1 MKKFFVSSAFILS
14 LALLFH
20 SAHAESLGINSA
32 DLLDSILLRF
42 ENTAS
47 GWGKRLVELGTWLFW
62 GLTLISMVW
71 TYGLMAL
78 KKADIGEFLAETVR
92 FFVTTGFFLWILRN
106 GPAIATSIMD
116 SCRMMASQASGLNK
130 VVSPSGIIDIGFD
143 IASKV
148 VDKSSI
154 WSPATSTVGLLIA
167 TVILVVLALV
177 SINLLIILITGW
189 ILAYGGVFL
198 LGFGGGRWTQDIAI
212 SYYKMVLGVGIE
224 MFAMV
229 LLVGIGKSFID
240 QYYAAM
246 GHDMAFKELLVMLVV
261 AIVLLL
267 LMDKIP
273 SKLASIVGG
282 GGGGGGGM
290 GGLGLGAALGAAGM
304 AGAMASG
311 AAASAMGAAASASG
325 GGAALKA
332 AFQAAQKS
340 LGDSSSGGSSSGQS
354 GGSLASAMGGAS
366 RMATQMG
373 SQLAMG
379 AAQTVKDKFD
389 SMKDAA
395 QARISETFGG
405 QVAQA
410 INNMNESDSGSGGD
424 NTVQAAQ
431 SASND
436 SAPDFGGD
444 SLGAGSVVSLASQND
459 EVAHFVNNATRIDA
473 GDE

>member
-1 MKKFFVSSAFILS
+1 MKKFFASSVFICFLT
-14 LALLFH
+14 LMCH
-20 SAHAESLGINSA
+20 SAHAGASGINNA
-32 DLLDSILLRF
+32 DLLDSILVRF
-42 ENTAS
+42 ANTAS

-92 FFVTTGFFLWILRN
+92 FFATTGFFLWILRN
-106 GPAIATSIMD
+106 GPAIATAIMD

-154 WSPATSTVGLLIA
+154 WSPATSTAGLLIA
-167 TVILVVLALV
+167 TVILIVLALV

-212 SYYKMVLGVGIE
+212 SYYKMVLGVGVE

-246 GHDMAFKELLVMLVV
+246 GNDMAFKELLVMLVV

-273 SKLASIVGG
+273 SKLAAIV
-282 GGGGGGGM
+282 
-290 GGLGLGAALGAAGM
+290 
-304 AGAMASG
+304 S
-311 AAASAMGAAASASG
+311 
-325 GGAALKA
+325 
-332 AFQAAQKS
+332 
-340 LGDSSSGGSSSGQS
+340 
-354 GGSLASAMGGAS
+354 
-366 RMATQMG
+366 
-373 SQLAMG
+373 
-379 AAQTVKDKFD
+379 
-389 SMKDAA
+389 
-395 QARISETFGG
+395 
-405 QVAQA
+405 
-410 INNMNESDSGSGGD
+410 
-424 NTVQAAQ
+424 
-431 SASND
+431 
-436 SAPDFGGD
+436 
-444 SLGAGSVVSLASQND
+444 
-459 EVAHFVNNATRIDA
+459 
-473 GDE
+473 

>member
-1 MKKFFVSSAFILS
+1 MKKLLVSSVLICL
-14 LALLFH
+14 LTALFNPV
-20 SAHAESLGINSA
+20 HASSLGVNNA

-42 ENTAS
+42 EHTAS
-47 GWGKRLVELGTWLFW
+47 GWGKRLVELGTGLFW

-78 KKADIGEFLAETVR
+78 RKADIGEFLAETVR
-92 FFVTTGFFLWILRN
+92 FFATTGFFLWLLRN
-106 GPAIATSIMD
+106 GPQIATAIMD
-116 SCRMMASQASGLNK
+116 SCRMMASQASGLSK

-246 GHDMAFKELLVMLVV
+246 GNDMAFKELLVMLVV
-261 AIVLLL
+261 AIILLL

-273 SKLASIVGG
+273 SKLAAIVGGAGG
-282 GGGGGGGM
+282 GGGSM
-290 GGLGLGAALGAAGM
+290 GSFGLGAALGAAGM
-304 AGAMASG
+304 ASTMASS
-311 AAASAMGAAASASG
+311 AAASSMGAATGVAG

-332 AFQAAQKS
+332 AFQAAQS
-340 LGDSSSGGSSSGQS
+340 SIGGNSSGGSSSNQS

-366 RMATQMG
+366 RMAALMG
-373 SQLAMG
+373 SQLG
-379 AAQTVKDKFD
+379 AGVAQTAKDKFD
-389 SMKDAA
+389 SMKEAA
-395 QARISETFGG
+395 HARISETLGG
-405 QVAQA
+405 QVAQS
-410 INNMNESDSGSGGD
+410 ISDLNQGSAGE
-424 NTVQAAQ
+424 NANQASQ

-436 SAPDFGGD
+436 SILNFSGD
-444 SLGAGSVVSLASQND
+444 SLGAGNVVSLASQND
-459 EVAHFVNNATRIDA
+459 EVAQFVNNAKPIDG

>member
-1 MKKFFVSSAFILS
+1 MKKFVTSSVFICFLT
-14 LALLFH
+14 LMCH
-20 SAHAESLGINSA
+20 SAQAGALGINNA
-32 DLLDSILLRF
+32 DLLDSILVRF
-42 ENTAS
+42 ANTAS
-47 GWGKRLVELGTWLFW
+47 GWGSRLVELGTWLFW

-78 KKADIGEFLAETVR
+78 RKADIGEFLAETVR
-92 FFVTTGFFLWILRN
+92 FFATTGFFLWILRN

-116 SCRMMASQASGLNK
+116 SCRAMASQASGLNK
-130 VVSPSGIIDIGFD
+130 MVAPSGIIDIGFD

-148 VDKSSI
+148 ADKSSI
-154 WSPATSTVGLLIA
+154 WSPATSIVGLFIA
-167 TVILVVLALV
+167 SVILIVLALV
-177 SINLLIILITGW
+177 SINLLIVLITGW

-212 SYYKMVLGVGIE
+212 SYYKMVLGVGVE

-246 GHDMAFKELLVMLVV
+246 GNDMAFKELLVMLVV

-273 SKLASIVGG
+273 SRLASIVGG
-282 GGGGGGGM
+282 GGGGSGM
-290 GGLGLGAALGAAGM
+290 GGFGAGAALGAAGM

-311 AAASAMGAAASASG
+311 AAAAAMGAAASAAG

-332 AFQAAQKS
+332 AFQAAQS
-340 LGDSSSGGSSSGQS
+340 VMADSSSSGGSSNQS
-354 GGSLASAMGGAS
+354 GGSLVSAMGGAG
-366 RMATQMG
+366 RMAALMG
-373 SQLAMG
+373 SQLASG
-379 AAQTVKDKFD
+379 AAQTVKDKLD
-389 SMKDAA
+389 SIKESA

-405 QVAQA
+405 QVAQS
-410 INNMNESDSGSGGD
+410 INSMNEGEPGRGD
-424 NTVQAAQ
+424 TVQTPKD
-431 SASND
+431 ASND
-436 SAPDFGGD
+436 STPDFSGD
-444 SLGAGSVVSLASQND
+444 SLGAGNVASMAIQNE
-459 EVAHFVNNATRIDA
+459 EVAHFVNQSSRSDA